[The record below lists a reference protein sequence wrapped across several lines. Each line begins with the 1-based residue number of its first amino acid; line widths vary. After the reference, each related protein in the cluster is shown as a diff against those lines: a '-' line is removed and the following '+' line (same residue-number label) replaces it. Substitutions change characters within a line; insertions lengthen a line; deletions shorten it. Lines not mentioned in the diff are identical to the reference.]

1 VLRCYEAIQETALEK
16 RMPLKDSNPSASSSS
31 VPQSPNGVL
40 DAASLSYRSDDS
52 TTVGS
57 QPDSHNSSPAPAA
70 KKRKL

>member
-1 VLRCYEAIQETALEK
+1 MLRCYEAIQETALEK
-16 RMPLKDSNPSASSSS
+16 RMPLKDSNPSASSS

-57 QPDSHNSSPAPAA
+57 QPDSQNSSPAPAA